1 METKE
6 TLQGILNDA
15 IQLVEEDE
23 DGIYSLL
30 NYGWEDA
37 DTPSSEYAGLVMW
50 DLDAPFTL
58 DFAFW
63 DRSTPPPSPTDRQE
77 AFHKAGEDLVGT
89 MDLARNA
96 IALTRYCYEHRK
108 PPEVL
113 DEEELFWEHHA
124 AACLWMSTSTDRLL
138 DYFVMAR
145 FGLSV
150 KRLKRLPEFK
160 RLDDKTRLITRILE
174 LLPRENE
181 GIQAKEASN
190 GLIRLS
196 AQLDTLRE
204 TRNEIVHEIAS
215 RRGRNAYL
223 ALKNQR
229 KEAEQA
235 HYAPRTFNHSKD
247 GLATLSE
254 ASKFLAEAKHA
265 ELINALSQLKAWYK
279 LLVKAASL
287 IFEFEYWIR
296 IGK

>member
-37 DTPSSEYAGLVMW
+37 DTPSSEYAGLAMW

-77 AFHKAGEDLVGT
+77 ALHKAGEDFVGT

-96 IALTRYCYEHRK
+96 IALTRYCYEHGK

-145 FGLSV
+145 FGLTACGAS
-150 KRLKRLPEFK
+150 PDTFAQ
-160 RLDDKTRLITRILE
+160 E
-174 LLPRENE
+174 LS
-181 GIQAKEASN
+181 GIHRS
-190 GLIRLS
+190 
-196 AQLDTLRE
+196 
-204 TRNEIVHEIAS
+204 
-215 RRGRNAYL
+215 
-223 ALKNQR
+223 
-229 KEAEQA
+229 
-235 HYAPRTFNHSKD
+235 HS
-247 GLATLSE
+247 
-254 ASKFLAEAKHA
+254 
-265 ELINALSQLKAWYK
+265 
-279 LLVKAASL
+279 
-287 IFEFEYWIR
+287 
-296 IGK
+296 

>member
-15 IQLVEEDE
+15 KQLLAEDE

-30 NYGWEDA
+30 DYGWEDA
-37 DTPSSEYAGLVMW
+37 DTPSSEYTGLAMW
-50 DLDAPFTL
+50 DLDAPFKL

-77 AFHKAGEDLVGT
+77 AFHKAAEDFIGT
-89 MDLARNA
+89 MDLAQNA
-96 IALTRYCYEHRK
+96 LALTRYCYEHRK
-108 PPEVL
+108 RPDVL

-124 AACLWMSTSTDRLL
+124 AACLWMNISSDRLL

-145 FGLSV
+145 FSITV
-150 KRLKRLPEFK
+150 KKLTSRPDFR
-160 RLDDKTRLITRILE
+160 RLDNEIGLITRIFGM
-174 LLPRENE
+174 PGNNE
-181 GIQAKEASN
+181 GPQAKVASE
-190 GLIRLS
+190 GLIKLS
-196 AQLDTLRE
+196 EQLDTLRK

-215 RRGRNAYL
+215 RRGRNAFI
-223 ALKNQR
+223 ALMNQR
-229 KEAEQA
+229 KDAEQVP
-235 HYAPRTFNHSKD
+235 YTPLTFNHSKE

-254 ASKFLAEAKHA
+254 VSQFLAEAKHA

-279 LLVKAASL
+279 LLVRAASL

-296 IGK
+296 IEK